1 MLPRAMGGV
10 VDTRLKVYG
19 TTNVR
24 VVDASIQPMQ
34 LTENLMANIYA
45 IAEWVSDMTKEARN

>member
-24 VVDASIQPMQ
+24 VVDATIQPMQ
-34 LTENLMANIYA
+34 LSGNLMANLYA
-45 IAEWVSDMTKEARN
+45 IAEWVSDMTKETEN